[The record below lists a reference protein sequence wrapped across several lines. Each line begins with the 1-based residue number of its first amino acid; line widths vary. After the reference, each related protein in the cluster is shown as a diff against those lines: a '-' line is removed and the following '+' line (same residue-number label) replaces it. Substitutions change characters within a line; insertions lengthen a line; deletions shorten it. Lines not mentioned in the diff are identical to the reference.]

1 MPKNLKQLSQSE
13 VRLTGGH
20 RLCPGCGE
28 PIAVRQ
34 VLMGTDDP
42 VIVAS
47 ATGCT
52 EVSTTIFPYTAWNVP
67 WLHIAFENAGA
78 AISGIEAMYKAHMAR
93 AAKGQPLPD
102 YIPADKPY
110 KFVAFAGD
118 GGTYDIGLQ
127 ALSGA
132 AERGHQFLYVCLN
145 NEAYMNTGV
154 QRSGATIM
162 GAHTT
167 TSPAGSHSP
176 GKTARRKDLTEI
188 MAAHDI
194 PYVAQSSVARW
205 RDLVSKS
212 EKAFAID
219 GPSFINCLAPCPLGW
234 ICDSGITVEIAQAAS
249 DCCLWPLYEV
259 TDGEYKL
266 NYRPKEKKPIEE
278 YLQIQGRFRH
288 LFKGEEGAAMRA
300 KMQEWVD
307 WKWAQLL
314 RKCGEEV

>member
-1 MPKNLKQLSQSE
+1 MPKNLKQLSESE
-13 VRLTGGH
+13 VRLTAGH

-34 VLMGTDDP
+34 VLMATEDP
-42 VIVAS
+42 IIVVS

-52 EVSTTIFPYTAWNVP
+52 EVSTTIFPYTAWAVP

-78 AISGIEAMYKAHMAR
+78 AVSGVEAMYKAHQHR
-93 AAKGQPLPD
+93 AEKGQPLPD

-127 ALSGA
+127 SLSGA

-154 QRSGATIM
+154 QRSSATPE

-167 TSPAGSHSP
+167 TSQAGSVLP
-176 GKTARRKDLTEI
+176 GKTAHRKDLTEI
-188 MAAHDI
+188 MAAHDM
-194 PYVAQSSVARW
+194 PYVAQTSVARW
-205 RDLVSKS
+205 RDVVSKA
-212 EKAFAID
+212 EKAFAVD
-219 GPSFINCLAPCPLGW
+219 GPTFLNCLVPCPLGW
-234 ICDSGITVEIAQAAS
+234 IHDSGQTVKIAQMAS

-259 TDGEYKL
+259 TEGQYKL
-266 NYRPKEKKPIEE
+266 NYKPKEKAPIEA
-278 YLQIQGRFRH
+278 YLESQGRFRH
-288 LFKGEEGAAMRA
+288 LFRGEAGAEMRV

-307 WKWAQLL
+307 YKWVQLL
-314 RKCGEEV
+314 KKCGEE